1 MYTKTL
7 TFHKYDQNSVI
18 RYRYRLPIIS
28 NVHIY
33 HTRYLSHVMESLD
46 NKASLIPYT
55 HLSETTVTS
64 TRHRQGKSPLDP
76 YSCPLLSL
84 FQAVNINGRKRV
96 SVGGNCADAERKKE
110 NAFVTLC
117 RCIYRERKKE
127 HSYLFVM
134 QGERKIERGVFVTPP
149 VSCN

>member
-33 HTRYLSHVMESLD
+33 HTRYLSLVMESLD

-96 SVGGNCADAERKKE
+96 SVGGNCADAERERECIRDSVQMYIQREKE
-110 NAFVTLC
+110 RAFVSLC
-117 RCIYRERKKE
+117 NAGREKDRKRCIRN
-127 HSYLFVM
+127 S
-134 QGERKIERGVFVTPP
+134 P
-149 VSCN
+149 C